1 MLGSTQKGAIMAG
14 TSADYADRAKR
25 YLKSELKRAG
35 VGYKELAEKLT
46 AMGLPESEGSITVK
60 INRGAFPAWFLI
72 AAMESIG
79 ASSLRLSD

>member
-1 MLGSTQKGAIMAG
+1 MVA
-14 TSADYADRAKR
+14 TSAEYADRAKR
-25 YLKSELKRAG
+25 YLKAELKRAG
-35 VGYKELAEKLT
+35 VGYKELADKLT

-79 ASSLRLSD
+79 VSSLRLD

>member
-1 MLGSTQKGAIMAG
+1 MAAN
-14 TSADYADRAKR
+14 SADYADRAKR
-25 YLKSELKRAG
+25 YLKAELKRAG
-35 VGYKELAEKLT
+35 VGYKELAERLT